1 MSSELGEAP
10 RNQRVKPH
18 MKKLIVIAFFSFS
31 ASAAELATERFII
44 NIESRCAEG
53 EVSCNQMTYH
63 GTSKAT
69 GNSIMLEGSSWH
81 TLCADGDT
89 PCRFLG
95 YKFENGNTAYYVHQD
110 GLLEVI
116 RNRDEVLVRERGS
129 WRKE

>member
-1 MSSELGEAP
+1 MTISF
-10 RNQRVKPH
+10 RVNHP
-18 MKKLIVIAFFSFS
+18 IFIALLSFS
-31 ASAAELATERFII
+31 ASAAELETGSFII

-95 YKFENGNTAYYVHQD
+95 YKFENGNTTYYVHQD